1 MTDKKIIP
9 IQPLIQPLAE
19 AESGGCTSEEPFAL
33 MVLGTMMEPE
43 FVEGDIIVCEPEG
56 VAQDGSFV
64 VAKLDGE
71 FYFRQLQILDGRW
84 FIKALNPLHATLPV
98 SPEDVIAVV
107 ILKKKPG
114 RRKEQ
119 THYV

>member
-9 IQPLIQPLAE
+9 IQPLAE
-19 AESGGCTSEEPFAL
+19 AESGGCSSEEPFAL
-33 MVLGTMMEPE
+33 MVLGNMMEPE

-71 FYFRQLQILDGRW
+71 FYFRQLQIREGRW
-84 FIKALNPLHATLPV
+84 FLTALNPVHATLPLHG
-98 SPEDVIAVV
+98 PEDVIAVV

-119 THYV
+119 KSYV

>member
-1 MTDKKIIP
+1 MTEKKIIP
-9 IQPLIQPLAE
+9 IQPQVE
-19 AESGGCTSEEPFAL
+19 ADSGGCSSEEPFAL

-56 VAQDGSFV
+56 VAHDGSFV

-84 FIKALNPLHATLPV
+84 FIKALNPLHATLPLNG
-98 SPEDVIAVV
+98 PEDLIGVV

-119 THYV
+119 KSYV